1 MHIFSSRPTRVSNFI
16 HFEKP
21 NLFSKCTYV
30 SVTIPINISHS
41 NKSSNL
47 KYPRGNR
54 TSTLVLQS
62 IHYFNYIPTSCV
74 QPLHRDSQ
82 HSPGSSN
89 KRPSLKLSTNCTIM
103 YTISLDTAATHRHT
117 TKVTHESL
125 CDTNCGT
132 LVRQSKGDGR
142 FRTAAHT

>member
-1 MHIFSSRPTRVSNFI
+1 MHIFFRSRPTRVPSFI
-16 HFEKP
+16 HFGKP
-21 NLFSKCTYV
+21 NLFSMCTYV

-62 IHYFNYIPTSCV
+62 IHYFNYIPASRI

-82 HSPGSSN
+82 HSPGLSN
-89 KRPSLKLSTNCTIM
+89 KRPSLKLNTNSALLRKPSVSI
-103 YTISLDTAATHRHT
+103 RQKHT
-117 TKVTHESL
+117 DK
-125 CDTNCGT
+125 
-132 LVRQSKGDGR
+132 QPK
-142 FRTAAHT
+142 